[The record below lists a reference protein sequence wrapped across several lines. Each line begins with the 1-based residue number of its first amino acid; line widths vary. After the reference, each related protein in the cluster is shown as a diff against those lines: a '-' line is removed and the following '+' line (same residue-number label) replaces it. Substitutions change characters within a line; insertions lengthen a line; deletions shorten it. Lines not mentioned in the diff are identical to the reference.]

1 MGILYLSIGTSFLIL
16 LIVNIV
22 WLGVNFFFVIVSGLD
37 TILTGNTLVENIYF
51 STYLK
56 WILTADVIWIIAGS
70 VFALRRKHYMTD
82 PNFHYLSYRPIE
94 NPLVCVIIPAY
105 NESESIE
112 KVVKDYLGQKFVKN
126 IIVVDNHSSDDT
138 AIIAEKSGAKVI
150 RKESNT
156 GFGHSTLIGLEAA
169 LKTDANII
177 ATTEADGTFNGYDIA
192 KMIPYMDNSDMV
204 IGTRQFQVLTEKGNQ
219 NSTMHVWGNF
229 LLAKLIQIKY
239 FSLLHAGVINL
250 TDVGCLNRMIRREA
264 LEKII
269 DKCAKPSSNKPLVND
284 EFALLLTMTGV
295 ENNLKIVEVPVTFN
309 KRIGLSKTGS
319 SQRRKG
325 IKFGLKF
332 LWFIL
337 TR

>member
-1 MGILYLSIGTSFLIL
+1 MGILYLSLGTSFLIL
-16 LIVNIV
+16 LIANIV
-22 WLGVNFFFVIVSGLD
+22 WLIMNFFFVIVNGID

-51 STYLK
+51 SIYLK
-56 WILTADVIWIIAGS
+56 WILIADVIWIIAVS
-70 VFALRRKHYMTD
+70 IFALRRKHYMTD
-82 PNFHYLSYRPIE
+82 PNFHYLSYLPIE
-94 NPLVCVIIPAY
+94 NPEVCVIIPAY

-126 IIVVDNHSSDDT
+126 VIVIDNHSSDDT

-150 RKESNT
+150 RKKSNT
-156 GFGHSTLIGLEAA
+156 GFGDSISIGLKAA
-169 LKTDANII
+169 LTTDANII

-192 KMIPYMDNSDMV
+192 KMVPYLDNSDMV

-219 NSTMHVWGNF
+219 NSIMHVWGNF

-239 FSLLHAGVINL
+239 FSLRHAGVVNL
-250 TDVGCLNRMIRREA
+250 TDVGCLNRMIKYDA

-269 DKCAKPSSNKPLVND
+269 DKCSNPSSNKLLAND
-284 EFALLLTMTGV
+284 EFVLLLTMIGV

-319 SQRRKG
+319 NQRGKA

-332 LWFIL
+332 IWFIL
-337 TR
+337 AR